1 MILLI
6 EYGKITRTDFP
17 RIDITRDYPKSH
29 VIKYLFDKKN
39 YDSSISNIIG
49 YLEFPDKSIKK
60 FEIDDMD
67 ILSEKWYFT
76 CPVIDEIINH
86 LGNYKTWVS
95 FKYKE
100 NHLETKKYEFS
111 VHETDNIDWCIPDE
125 RYNEVLMV
133 ADDAK
138 RIAQELRKEADSGV
152 FDGKPGETGPQGP
165 QGEAASV
172 TIGTVTTGEPGS
184 SAEVTNSGTSEN
196 AVLDFV
202 IPQGPQGNS
211 ATIQVGTVT
220 TGEPGTQAQ
229 ITNSG
234 TSQEVVLDFV
244 IPQGPQGTVGPEG
257 PIGAEGQD
265 GVSPTI
271 TTETF
276 SGGTRV
282 IITDASGAH
291 EFDVMNGQN
300 GAPGEKGDPGE
311 HGADGQDGQNG
322 QDGITPTIGE
332 NGNWFLGD
340 IDTGK
345 PSRGEIGLTGPQG
358 PEGPAGQAGPQ
369 GPEGQDAPQIDD
381 TQITNSNPWSSQKI
395 IDTLCPSFTVTGDFA
410 VFTPV
415 EGYALNVNA
424 EISLEQEGTGT
435 PSAENIRPIIGKNA
449 VNLYHGGINLAD
461 ILNAQILY
469 NNDSSKFAPQPRP
482 DFTDGKI
489 ICGISGSNYWN
500 PGLTDEWTVHSDG
513 SISYYF
519 RANAYGFGY
528 VTSVLPGRTY
538 TFSYSSP
545 KSFFVYALGI
555 DENGNVSVNSG
566 GGTGYSLTA
575 TAAETDKYLLFL
587 ISLHGLENAGLYT
600 IQNFQITGGSVQ
612 RNYEI
617 FNPDSSQITTTLPKT
632 IYGGT
637 LDMVSG
643 EGQETWG
650 YIPSYNGE
658 MLPGEWISDRDAYV
672 PGAVPTTGAQVAYAL
687 SQPVSFSVDPQP
699 ITGLSGTNMIFSDT
713 GTVTVSG
720 KSDPESVIQQLYDR
734 ISALESDVTNL

>member
-1 MILLI
+1 MPVLHF
-6 EYGKITRTDFP
+6 EVTGQYITRTDSCKP
-17 RIDITRDYPKSH
+17 VAKCQ
-29 VIKYLFDKKN
+29 N
-39 YDSSISNIIG
+39 
-49 YLEFPDKSIKK
+49 
-60 FEIDDMD
+60 
-67 ILSEKWYFT
+67 YFT
-76 CPVIDEIINH
+76 ANFSFLTDEWEGIKTALFTMN
-86 LGNYKTWVS
+86 GNSTAMVLDDDGNCTVPWEFFNVS
-95 FKYKE
+95 
-100 NHLETKKYEFS
+100 NTSMGS
-111 VHETDNIDWCIPDE
+111 VSVFCGDLVTANAACVLVYQSGYTESSASEPPTPDV
-125 RYNEVLMV
+125 YAQLT
-133 ADDAK
+133 AL
-138 RIAQELRKEADSGV
+138 AQEAVDTANSVREEADSGA

-172 TIGTVTTGEPGS
+172 MIGTVTTGESGS
-184 SAEVTNSGTSEN
+184 SAKVTNSGTSQR

-202 IPQGPQGNS
+202 
-211 ATIQVGTVT
+211 
-220 TGEPGTQAQ
+220 
-229 ITNSG
+229 
-234 TSQEVVLDFV
+234 L
-244 IPQGPQGTVGPEG
+244 
-257 PIGAEGQD
+257 
-265 GVSPTI
+265 
-271 TTETF
+271 
-276 SGGTRV
+276 
-282 IITDASGAH
+282 
-291 EFDVMNGQN
+291 
-300 GAPGEKGDPGE
+300 
-311 HGADGQDGQNG
+311 
-322 QDGITPTIGE
+322 
-332 NGNWFLGD
+332 
-340 IDTGK
+340 
-345 PSRGEIGLTGPQG
+345 
-358 PEGPAGQAGPQ
+358 PAGPPGKN
-369 GPEGQDAPQIDD
+369 APQIDD
-381 TQITNSNPWSSQKI
+381 TQITNSNPWSSQKM

-424 EISLEQEGTGT
+424 EISLDQEGTGD
-435 PSAENIRPIIGKNA
+435 PSAENIRPIIGKNEI
-449 VNLYHGGINLAD
+449 NLYHGGINLAD

-500 PGLTDEWTVHSDG
+500 HGITDELTVHSDG

-519 RANAYGFGY
+519 RTNAYGFGY

-566 GGTGYSLTA
+566 GGVGYSLTA

-587 ISLHGLENAGLYT
+587 IALNGSENAGLYT
-600 IQNFQITGGSVQ
+600 IQKFQITGGSVH

-617 FNPDSSQITTTLPKT
+617 FHPDSSQMTTTLPKT

-658 MLPGEWISDRDAYV
+658 TLPGEWISDRDVYAS
-672 PGAVPTTGAQVAYAL
+672 GTVPTTGAQVAYAL

-699 ITGLSGTNMIFSDT
+699 ITGLSGMNMIFSDT

-734 ISALESDVTNL
+734 ISALEENALGG